1 MLVLIYETL
10 GLASLKFQFLYAF
23 WGIFFLDLANYFEHY
38 GLVRKKDKNGIYESI
53 NRYHSWN
60 HVSTALYFR
69 LQRHS
74 DHHTASF
81 RPY

>member
-1 MLVLIYETL
+1 MTFYFMIHLSLLVLIYETL

-69 LQRHS
+69 L
-74 DHHTASF
+74 
-81 RPY
+81 